1 MIKFIFLY
9 NEFLREGVTEKSR
22 SKRWLKLW
30 HEELQVKTDFLF
42 FGNGCGEGKS
52 KKARPNYFLDDKLQF
67 V

>member
-1 MIKFIFLY
+1 MAI
-9 NEFLREGVTEKSR
+9 
-22 SKRWLKLW
+22 
-30 HEELQVKTDFLF
+30 ELERGIAGEDRLFVF